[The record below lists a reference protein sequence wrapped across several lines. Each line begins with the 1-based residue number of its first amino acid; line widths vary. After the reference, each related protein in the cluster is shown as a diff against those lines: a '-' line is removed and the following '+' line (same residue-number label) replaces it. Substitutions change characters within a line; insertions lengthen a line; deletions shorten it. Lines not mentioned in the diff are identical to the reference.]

1 MAKCFSWRADFC
13 YRESSGYNSQ
23 SFSDL
28 LCENLEEFLKGKL
41 RKVWRSL
48 KNGTQDFLT
57 FTPVHSQLSAIW
69 EDYPKYSYWI
79 MTLAL
84 LSQVSRSQF
93 SIPQDVPI
101 SPDIDAQFALGFQ
114 FSNGPR
120 LSGCLA
126 VVLL

>member
-1 MAKCFSWRADFC
+1 MAKRFSWRAGFC

-23 SFSDL
+23 FFLDL
-28 LCENLEEFLKGKL
+28 PCENLEEFLKGKL
-41 RKVWRSL
+41 RKVWNSL
-48 KNGTQDFLT
+48 KTGMQEFLT
-57 FTPVHSQLSAIW
+57 FTTVHSQLSAIW
-69 EDYPKYSYWI
+69 EDYPRHSYWI

-93 SIPQDVPI
+93 SIPQDVPV
-101 SPDIDAQFALGFQ
+101 SPDFDAQFALGFQ

-126 VVLL
+126 VVLW

>member
-1 MAKCFSWRADFC
+1 
-13 YRESSGYNSQ
+13 
-23 SFSDL
+23 
-28 LCENLEEFLKGKL
+28 
-41 RKVWRSL
+41 
-48 KNGTQDFLT
+48 
-57 FTPVHSQLSAIW
+57 
-69 EDYPKYSYWI
+69 